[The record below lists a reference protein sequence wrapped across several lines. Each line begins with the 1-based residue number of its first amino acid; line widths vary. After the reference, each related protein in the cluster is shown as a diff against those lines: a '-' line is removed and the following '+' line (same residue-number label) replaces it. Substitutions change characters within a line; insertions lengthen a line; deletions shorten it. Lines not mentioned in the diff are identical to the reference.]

1 MNAAAPS
8 DVDPDDIRAF
18 RAFNRF
24 FTQRI
29 GVLRPYLGSDLSLTE
44 VRLLHDLAHRDG
56 CTAAE
61 LARSLALD
69 PGYLSR
75 VLRRFS
81 AKGWLE
87 RRHAR
92 SDGRAR
98 ELSLSPAGHAA
109 FEPLQERS
117 RREVAALLAPLTA
130 KARRELIEALQHA
143 QALLDP
149 SQAGA
154 PAPQRTI
161 VLRDPRPGDM
171 GWVIQQHGALYAQEF
186 GWSDAFEAL
195 VAEIVAGMMRAH
207 DPAWER
213 GWIAEIDGERVG
225 SVFVVRKNAETAQL
239 RLLLLT
245 PPARGLGLGG
255 RLTDECIAFARAKG
269 YRQLVLWT
277 HANLVAARRI
287 YAQRG
292 FRLANSEEYEAFGQP
307 LVSENWELDL

>member
-1 MNAAAPS
+1 
-8 DVDPDDIRAF
+8 
-18 RAFNRF
+18 
-24 FTQRI
+24 
-29 GVLRPYLGSDLSLTE
+29 
-44 VRLLHDLAHRDG
+44 
-56 CTAAE
+56 
-61 LARSLALD
+61 
-69 PGYLSR
+69 
-75 VLRRFS
+75 
-81 AKGWLE
+81 
-87 RRHAR
+87 
-92 SDGRAR
+92 
-98 ELSLSPAGHAA
+98 LSPAGHAA

>member
-1 MNAAAPS
+1 MNAPSPS

-29 GVLRPYLGSDLSLTE
+29 GVLRLYLGSDLSLTE

-98 ELSLSPAGHAA
+98 ELSLSPAGHTA

-161 VLRDPRPGDM
+161 VLRDPFKD
-171 GWVIQQHGALYAQEF
+171 
-186 GWSDAFEAL
+186 
-195 VAEIVAGMMRAH
+195 
-207 DPAWER
+207 
-213 GWIAEIDGERVG
+213 
-225 SVFVVRKNAETAQL
+225 
-239 RLLLLT
+239 
-245 PPARGLGLGG
+245 
-255 RLTDECIAFARAKG
+255 
-269 YRQLVLWT
+269 
-277 HANLVAARRI
+277 
-287 YAQRG
+287 
-292 FRLANSEEYEAFGQP
+292 
-307 LVSENWELDL
+307 

>member
-1 MNAAAPS
+1 M
-8 DVDPDDIRAF
+8 
-18 RAFNRF
+18 
-24 FTQRI
+24 
-29 GVLRPYLGSDLSLTE
+29 
-44 VRLLHDLAHRDG
+44 
-56 CTAAE
+56 
-61 LARSLALD
+61 
-69 PGYLSR
+69 
-75 VLRRFS
+75 
-81 AKGWLE
+81 
-87 RRHAR
+87 
-92 SDGRAR
+92 
-98 ELSLSPAGHAA
+98 
-109 FEPLQERS
+109 
-117 RREVAALLAPLTA
+117 
-130 KARRELIEALQHA
+130 
-143 QALLDP
+143 
-149 SQAGA
+149 
-154 PAPQRTI
+154 
-161 VLRDPRPGDM
+161 
-171 GWVIQQHGALYAQEF
+171 
-186 GWSDAFEAL
+186 
-195 VAEIVAGMMRAH
+195 AEIVAGMMRAH